1 VLPVRLR
8 LAARIVA
15 LAALYVALA
24 KVGLHF
30 ATVGRSVTL
39 VWPPTGLALAAL
51 LLGSRRLW
59 PGVALGAF
67 VANATTPGVSLVVA
81 AAIALGNT
89 LEAVAGATLV
99 RGAPFRAQLDRT
111 RDVVR
116 LAVFGAGVAP
126 ALSATCGTSTLV
138 LAGIIPHAA
147 LWSTWRVWWLGDA
160 MGALLLTPVLL
171 CFATRAEE
179 ETPRS
184 PVETIGLVTAIVAA
198 SLGALTRPHQTRP
211 YAVFPPLIWA
221 ALRCGPR
228 GATSAT
234 LVVAAIAIGST
245 VTGHGAFV
253 TSTLG
258 DDLTALHA
266 FIASVA
272 LTGLVLGATAVERER
287 AIRTREHFISIA
299 SHELRTPLQ
308 PMRLQVQRMLRR
320 LRKEPM
326 PPEQIV
332 DGLVV
337 IDRQTTRLTALLEDV
352 LDVTRLRIGRLSLAH
367 ERFDLATAVEEVCAS
382 QRDAL
387 AQASCELRIERRG
400 PTIGHWDR
408 VRIEQVLTNLL
419 VNAMKYGGGPI
430 EIGLQG
436 GDTSVVVT
444 TRDHGPGIPEDDRE
458 RIFGRFEHAASDGTG
473 RGLGLGLYIARE
485 IVEAHGGHIT
495 ALNPPD
501 GGAAFRFELPVDP
514 PPTTRSPPDAKRLP
528 KTDAGAS
535 AARTS

>member
-8 LAARIVA
+8 LAARILA

-51 LLGSRRLW
+51 LVGSRRLW

-67 VANATTPGVSLVVA
+67 AANATTPGVSLVVA

-89 LEAVAGATLV
+89 LEAVVGATLV
-99 RGAPFRAQLDRT
+99 RAAPFRAQLDRT

-116 LAVFGAGVAP
+116 LAFFGAAVAP
-126 ALSATCGTSTLV
+126 AVGATCGASALV
-138 LAGIIPHAA
+138 LAGLLAPSA

-160 MGALLLTPVLL
+160 MGALLLAPVLL
-171 CFATRAEE
+171 CFSASADE

-184 PVETIGLVTAIVAA
+184 PLETLALIVTIVAA

-228 GATSAT
+228 GATAAT
-234 LVVAAIAIGST
+234 LVVASIAIAST

-253 TSTLG
+253 SSTLG

-299 SHELRTPLQ
+299 SHELRTPLA

-320 LRKEPM
+320 TRREPM
-326 PPEQIV
+326 PAESVIE
-332 DGLVV
+332 GLVV
-337 IDRQTTRLTALLEDV
+337 IDRQTTRLAALLEEV
-352 LDVTRLRIGRLSLAH
+352 LDVTRLRIGRLALAH
-367 ERFDLATAVEEVCAS
+367 ERFDLGALVDEVCAS

-387 AQASCELRIERRG
+387 AQASCEVRVARRG
-400 PTIGHWDR
+400 PTVGQWDR
-408 VRIEQVLTNLL
+408 VRIEQVFTNLL
-419 VNAMKYGGGPI
+419 VNAMKYGAGPI
-430 EIGLQG
+430 EISLEG
-436 GDTSVVVT
+436 GPSSLVVT

-458 RIFGRFEHAASDGTG
+458 RIFGRFEHAASDGAG
-473 RGLGLGLYIARE
+473 RGLGLGLYIVRE
-485 IVEAHGGHIT
+485 IIEAHGGHI
-495 ALNPPD
+495 AVVHPPD
-501 GGAAFRFELPVDP
+501 GGAAFRFELPFEP
-514 PPTTRSPPDAKRLP
+514 PGVRPARTGG
-528 KTDAGAS
+528 GAS